1 MSNERL
7 LLKMRKMLILP
18 IIANDYL
25 YTNDYVDIK
34 SQNKE
39 NKKLK
44 PTNHQYSGVAH
55 HFVLFGSKTS

>member
-1 MSNERL
+1 
-7 LLKMRKMLILP
+7 MLILP

-34 SQNKE
+34 LQNKE

-44 PTNHQYSGVAH
+44 PTNPQYSGVVH
-55 HFVLFGSKTS
+55 HFVLFGSNTS